1 MKEEELRTHAKCSVC
16 GKGIGHT
23 GLPFF
28 WTLTVDRYG
37 LVLGALRRNGAIAD
51 YFGGGHTGSVLARAL
66 GEDEDMAEKIMD
78 TVTLTLCE
86 NCAMERLTIPA
97 LCEAEA
103 EKSQG
108 KRRCRVCGCTDDDC
122 HQCIEKTGKPC
133 YWVEEDL
140 CSACAEEKL

>member
-1 MKEEELRTHAKCSVC
+1 MKEEELRKHAKCSIC

-37 LVLGALRRNGAIAD
+37 IDFEAMKRQDGLAAYL
-51 YFGGGHTGSVLARAL
+51 GGHTGIAEAL
-66 GEDEDMAEKIMD
+66 GPNEDMAEKIMD

-86 NCAMERLTIPA
+86 DCAMKPVFLPG
-97 LCEAEA
+97 LCEPE
-103 EKSQG
+103 EETGQG
-108 KRRCRVCGCTDDDC
+108 KRHCRVCGCTDDDC

-133 YWVEEDL
+133 HWVEEDL